1 MRALIIA
8 RKTLLELLRE
18 PKVLGAVLGLPVAF
32 LGIFAASGG
41 SPILRTHAVLV
52 EPADSAKEPLVGA
65 VEGLR
70 YPDGRPVFETTSS
83 PGRPDADEALADKSA
98 TALME
103 VTRADGKPTVVLR
116 GDALSLQFLTAAT
129 ILNAAV
135 REQEERASGYPSVIR
150 VEERPLA
157 AQGPR
162 TDFDLYA
169 PGVIVFGIML
179 LVPQTAML
187 IGREVRWRT
196 LQRLRLTRMGT
207 FDLFTGVT
215 LAQLVVAVAQM
226 ALVLAVAPLFGFHN
240 NGSTVLAFLA
250 GLALSFSAIG
260 VGLLVA
266 CFIRNDSQASNVG
279 GGVGMVQ
286 VFLSGSLFPVPMP
299 ALLSVSGHEMGLF
312 DVFPA
317 THGFL
322 ALQQVLCD
330 NASFEQVGFR
340 LLMTLALSVLT
351 MAVGVIVFKRLWI
364 RDR

>member
-18 PKVLGAVLGLPVAF
+18 PKVLGAVLGLPIAF

-41 SPILRTHAVLV
+41 GPILRTHTVLV
-52 EPADSAKEPLVGA
+52 DPADPAKEPLVEA
-65 VEGLR
+65 VEELR
-70 YPDGRPVFETTSS
+70 YPDGRPVFEPTSS
-83 PGRPDADEALADKSA
+83 PGQPAADEALADKSA
-98 TALME
+98 TALMQ
-103 VTRADGKPTVVLR
+103 VTRVDGKPTVVLR

-129 ILNAAV
+129 ILNATV
-135 REQEERASGYPSVIR
+135 REKEERASGHPSIVR
-150 VEERPLA
+150 VEELPLA
-157 AQGPR
+157 AKGPQ

-187 IGREVRWRT
+187 IGREVRRRT

-207 FDLFTGVT
+207 FDLFAGVT
-215 LAQLVVAVAQM
+215 LAQLVVAVTQM
-226 ALVLAVAPLFGFHN
+226 ALVLGVAPAFGFHN
-240 NGSTVLAFLA
+240 NGSTALAFLA

-260 VGLLVA
+260 VGLVVA

-299 ALLSVSGHEMGLF
+299 TLMSVSGHEMGAF

-330 NASFEQVGFR
+330 GASLHQVGFR

-351 MAVGVIVFKRLWI
+351 MAIGVAVFQRLWM